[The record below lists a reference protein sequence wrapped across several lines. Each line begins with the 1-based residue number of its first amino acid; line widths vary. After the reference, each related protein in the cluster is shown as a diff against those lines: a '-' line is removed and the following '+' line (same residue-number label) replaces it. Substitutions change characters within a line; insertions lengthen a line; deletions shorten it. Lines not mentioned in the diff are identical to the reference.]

1 MIQQRKK
8 TNSSKVNLIISAVFH
23 SILIA
28 CIFYF
33 AAKEGLLGK
42 KLKQLTVTMEKVK
55 KPEPPKEKPEQPKLE
70 PPRQEAKASVP
81 QPKALPVTAP
91 PPAASSGEA
100 AAAPAPAVLPS
111 FAFDEGAREVQS
123 VSSDPNEQY
132 KALVEHTLR
141 GYWNR
146 PEDIA
151 DGNFV
156 ALVELTIDKSGYVED
171 TRWVSG
177 SGNTRWDNSV
187 KDAVSQVKSIRK
199 GPPTGFPKKFTVRFD
214 VESTKT
220 EAIDFG
226 AR

>member
-8 TNSSKVNLIISAVFH
+8 TNSSKANLIISAVFH
-23 SILIA
+23 SVLIA

-55 KPEPPKEKPEQPKLE
+55 KPEPPKPKPEEPKPEQPK
-70 PPRQEAKASVP
+70 QEAKASVP
-81 QPKALPVTAP
+81 EPKAVPVTAP
-91 PPAASSGEA
+91 PPAASGEPA
-100 AAAPAPAVLPS
+100 VAPAPTVLPS
-111 FAFDEGAREVQS
+111 FSFDEGARDVQA
-123 VSSDPNEQY
+123 VSSDPNEMY

-146 PEDIA
+146 PDDMA
-151 DGNFV
+151 DDSFV

-171 TRWVSG
+171 TKWVSG
-177 SGNTRWDNSV
+177 SGNTRWDNTV
-187 KDAVSQVKSIRK
+187 KEAVSQVKTISRR
-199 GPPTGFPKKFTVRFD
+199 PPTGFPPKFTVRFD

>member
-8 TNSSKVNLIISAVFH
+8 SNSSKINLIISAVFH
-23 SILIA
+23 SALIA

-42 KLKQLTVTMEKVK
+42 KLKELTVTMEKVK
-55 KPEPPKEKPEQPKLE
+55 KPEPPKEKPEQPKVE
-70 PPRQEAKASVP
+70 QPKQEAKASVP
-81 QPKALPVTAP
+81 EPKAVPVTAP
-91 PPAASSGEA
+91 PPAVGGDPAV
-100 AAAPAPAVLPS
+100 APAATVLPS
-111 FAFDEGAREVQS
+111 FSFNEGGREVQS
-123 VSSDPNEQY
+123 ISDPNELY
-132 KALVEHTLR
+132 KAQVEHTLR

-146 PEDIA
+146 PEDMA
-151 DGNFV
+151 DDSFV
-156 ALVELTIDKSGYVED
+156 ALVELAIDKSGYVSD

-177 SGNTRWDNSV
+177 SGNSRWDDSV
-187 KDAVSQVKSIRK
+187 KQALAQVKTINK
-199 GPPTGFPKKFTVRFD
+199 PPPAGFPRKFTVRFD